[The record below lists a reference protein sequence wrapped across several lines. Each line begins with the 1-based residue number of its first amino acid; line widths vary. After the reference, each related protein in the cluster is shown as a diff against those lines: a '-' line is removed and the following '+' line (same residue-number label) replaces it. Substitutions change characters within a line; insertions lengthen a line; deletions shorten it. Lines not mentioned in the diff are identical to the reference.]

1 MNYDETL
8 AIMGVLKAAYPNY
21 YKGMTK
27 KDAEGIVNLWTAMF
41 ADEPAGVVAMAVKA
55 HIAGDSK
62 GFPPHIGA
70 IKEAIAKLMQPEMMT
85 EQEAVALVLEATRN
99 GTYDSEKEF
108 DKLPP
113 VLRRLVGSPAQ
124 IKEWAV
130 MEAATVQSVVASNL
144 QRSYRE
150 IAKREKEMLTLPS
163 DIRASMEKL
172 AAGKTLSLTEGAR

>member
-27 KDAEGIVNLWTAMF
+27 KDAEGIVELWTAMF
-41 ADEPAGVVAMAVKA
+41 AGEPASVVAAAVKA
-55 HIAGDSK
+55 HIASDSK

-85 EQEAVALVLEATRN
+85 EQEAAAIVLRAAAN
-99 GTYDSEKEF
+99 GSYGAQEEF

-113 VLRRLVGSPAQ
+113 VLQRLVGSPSQ
-124 IKEWAV
+124 LKEWAA
-130 MEAATVQSVVASNL
+130 MEADAVQSVVASNL

-150 IAKREKEMLTLPS
+150 IAKREKEMLLLPS
-163 DIRASMEKL
+163 DIRATMEKL